1 MRLILD
7 IGSGPMPTF
16 LIQWISEHVWGKKS
30 SITASYGEIKETDT
44 YVCLDNNPEM
54 LGYGKK
60 YVETFPHRAK
70 IVKGILQYVVANA
83 AMLPLPDAVADAVLA
98 TNFFCIPPEAWC
110 EGGMDEQ
117 EARRRELPRF
127 AGLVRKGLSDEEKFG
142 IGDELIR
149 ILKPGGDLIVS
160 HYQTFRYAVPSML
173 YLKHHLLLRMATET
187 ITHQPDPKM
196 WPNGGVEQRYTRAR
210 S

>member
-1 MRLILD
+1 MRVIVD

-30 SITASYGEIKETDT
+30 SITATYGGIKETDL
-44 YVCLDNNPEM
+44 YVCLDNNPDM

-60 YVETFPHRAK
+60 YVQKFPHRAK
-70 IVKGILQYVVANA
+70 AVNGTLQYILANA
-83 AMLPLPDAVADAVLA
+83 AALPFPDGVADAVLA
-98 TNFFCIPPEAWC
+98 TNFFCLPRDAWRD
-110 EGGMDEQ
+110 GGMDER

-127 AGLVRKGLSDEEKFG
+127 TGVERKGLSDEEKFR
-142 IGDELIR
+142 IADEIIR
-149 ILKPGGDLIVS
+149 ILKPGGDLVVS
-160 HYQTFRYAVPSML
+160 HYQTFRHAVPSMV
-173 YLKHHLLLRMATET
+173 YLKNHVHLRMAFET
-187 ITHQPDPKM
+187 ITHEPDPKR